1 MHGEGS
7 GKMAGEKA
15 GDKKDVGAL
24 LYGNARFLKSADRKK
39 LAELAKG
46 QHPSTIVLTCSDSRV
61 APELILNCGLGEIFV
76 VRVAGNVA
84 CDPDVLA
91 SIEYAAEHL
100 GASLLLVLGHTN
112 CGAVNA
118 ACASRGEEEGNVGKL
133 ISHIKPAVERAGGN
147 AEKAVVENVRLQMKN
162 IEEKSPVIRHL
173 LHEKKLAMRG
183 AVYDLNTGKIE
194 LLGE

>member
-1 MHGEGS
+1 
-7 GKMAGEKA
+7 MA
-15 GDKKDVGAL
+15 DVKEL
-24 LYGNARFLKSADRKK
+24 STLIEGNARFLRGADRKK

-46 QHPSTIVLTCSDSRV
+46 QRPSTIVLTCSDSRV
-61 APELILNCGLGEIFV
+61 APELILSCGLGEIFV

-84 CDPDVLA
+84 ADSDVLA

-100 GASLLLVLGHTN
+100 GSKLILVLGHTK

-118 ACASRGEEEGNVGKL
+118 ACASRGGEEGNIGKL
-133 ISHIKPAVERAGGN
+133 IGHIKPAVERVHGD

-173 LHEKKLAMRG
+173 LREKKLAMRG
-183 AVYDLNTGKIE
+183 AVYDLKTGKVE
-194 LLGE
+194 LVREGA